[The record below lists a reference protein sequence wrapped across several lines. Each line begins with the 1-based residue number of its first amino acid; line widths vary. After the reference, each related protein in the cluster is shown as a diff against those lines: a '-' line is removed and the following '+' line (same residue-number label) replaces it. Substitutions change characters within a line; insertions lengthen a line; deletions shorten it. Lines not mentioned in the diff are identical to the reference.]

1 MGKPAYLN
9 PVRVRTD
16 HRQMSLA
23 SVWREPQVAA
33 GEAIKTAP
41 KLTREETAQRE
52 AALEEA
58 QQLSSIRELKE
69 ACALAGDAA
78 LSKRLNQSVYVGPAT
93 GDLVLLQCG
102 AVLCLVNLVLLA
114 RECAY
119 QRLLRMLG
127 GVGSLVLKTPLP
139 LQDLLKQGILDPGS
153 GYDPSK
159 HVGVDVD
166 ALAARFAARL
176 TDKVDMLHE
185 YFMFSFADGMLLAFP
200 NALGVSSDTG
210 FCLDGLP
217 LFLVRLCAEIDWEE
231 EKTCLDGLCRKIA
244 AFCVEVLTPTCDDGT
259 EESVAEA
266 TAQLNA
272 SVEAGEFE
280 DVALAAAARGK
291 RARTTGPNAMQELRW
306 LYEAVRRDGNCK
318 WPATF
323 VKDGT
328 VLDLV
333 SLDQLYRI
341 FERC

>member
-1 MGKPAYLN
+1 
-9 PVRVRTD
+9 V
-16 HRQMSLA
+16 
-23 SVWREPQVAA
+23 
-33 GEAIKTAP
+33 
-41 KLTREETAQRE
+41 QRE
-52 AALEEA
+52 AAVEEA
-58 QQLSSIRELKE
+58 QQLTSGCELKE
-69 ACALAGDAA
+69 SCTLAGDAE

-102 AVLCLVNLVLLA
+102 AVLCLVNLVVLA

-139 LQDLLKQGILDPGS
+139 LQHLLKQGILDPGS

-159 HVGVDVD
+159 HVGIDVD
-166 ALAARFAARL
+166 ALATRFAALL
-176 TDKVDMLHE
+176 TDKAEMLHE
-185 YFMFSFADGMLLAFP
+185 YFMFSFSDGMLIAFP
-200 NALGVSSDTG
+200 NALGMTSDAG
-210 FCLDGLP
+210 LCLDGLP
-217 LFLVRLCAEIDWEE
+217 LFLVRLCAEIDWED
-231 EKTCLDGLCRKIA
+231 EKSCLDVLCRKIA
-244 AFCVEVLTPTCDDGT
+244 SFCVEVLTPTCDDSR
-259 EESVAEA
+259 EESLASA

-280 DVALAAAARGK
+280 DVAAAAAARGK
-291 RARTTGPNAMQELRW
+291 RPRTTGPNGMQELRW
-306 LYEAVRRDGNCK
+306 LHEAVRRDGQCK

-323 VKDGT
+323 AKDGT